1 MSKGSHSF
9 IGRVWLIRVKNIC
22 IRLKNY
28 FFDMNYLSTK
38 PVNAYV
44 CSVLKTLMFLCT
56 QWLWFSEKVV
66 VFCILRGKSCC
77 FFVQFLSKKATLILR
92 IGFQKQK
99 QKYAHRDIWNES
111 YKCLEILKLLF
122 EQGLR
127 ISMTASL
134 VHNSESI
141 SLILYCKP

>member
-1 MSKGSHSF
+1 MEQNCGFSTNGQFLNVS
-9 IGRVWLIRVKNIC
+9 
-22 IRLKNY
+22 RLSY
-28 FFDMNYLSTK
+28 SDFVNYLSTK
-38 PVNAYV
+38 PENAYV

-99 QKYAHRDIWNES
+99 QKYVHRKISNES
-111 YKCLEILKLLF
+111 LKSLEIF
-122 EQGLR
+122 EKSE
-127 ISMTASL
+127 ISDFKR
-134 VHNSESI
+134 
-141 SLILYCKP
+141 LIFEEQS